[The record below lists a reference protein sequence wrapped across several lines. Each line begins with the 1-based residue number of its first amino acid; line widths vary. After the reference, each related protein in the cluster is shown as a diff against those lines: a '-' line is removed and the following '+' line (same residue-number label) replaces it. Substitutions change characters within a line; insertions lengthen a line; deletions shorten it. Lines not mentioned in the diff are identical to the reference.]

1 MRLGQLVARPVDTP
15 RRAVTAITLPC
26 RAYAAVLVA
35 LGCVLSRD
43 PLGFNPDALGDE
55 ELAAHFANLCALRPG
70 TTVTVASGRI
80 KRVGRFTGVDHSR
93 GDFRTRR
100 RSCLRPEASSV
111 SSCSDL
117 LALLERLARPS
128 SSCLA
133 GALLGRGRTPRG
145 GDLRASAIWKLILR
159 DPPVPPRSRPE
170 EDQCWGIGSDAGGSR
185 SPASSTGCPWAWS
198 RSWAP
203 EVRARG
209 RRPGWR

>member
-133 GALLGRGRTPRG
+133 GALLGRGRTPPGR
-145 GDLRASAIWKLILR
+145 RFA
-159 DPPVPPRSRPE
+159 
-170 EDQCWGIGSDAGGSR
+170 GIGNLEADVAR
-185 SPASSTGCPWAWS
+185 PASPSPIEAG
-198 RSWAP
+198 
-203 EVRARG
+203 RG
-209 RRPGWR
+209 SVLGDRKRCGWVSLAGELDGMSLGVVALLGA